1 MPNRSPALDA
11 LLHPLNLA
19 TLGLAVAFGLCGAWW
34 LFPLGLLVWLAMV
47 ISIARDPGRRINY
60 QLQARAAALSPRF
73 QQLYDKIVRSQV
85 RMFNTLNSS
94 DGRTRRALEP
104 LHAEVEALTD
114 QVYTLCQRMTGP
126 ENYMKV
132 TQANTDLDGERALLV
147 LGMDGIADPLVKREK
162 EEALKTLDNRIQQVK
177 QVKQLLDRVDAQM
190 GSVVN
195 AMDAA
200 LADVIR
206 LQAVGAAQAEKQV
219 APLLQQIRDQM
230 TQLKAFE
237 AEAAQVA

>member
-1 MPNRSPALDA
+1 MRSPTLDA
-11 LLHPLNLA
+11 LLNPLNLV

-34 LFPLGLLVWLAMV
+34 LFPLGLLVWLVMV
-47 ISIARDPGRRINY
+47 ISIARDPGLRINY

-73 QQLYDKIVRSQV
+73 QRLYDKVVRSQV
-85 RMFNTLNSS
+85 RIFNTLNSA

-114 QVYTLCQRMTGP
+114 QVYALCQRMTEP
-126 ENYMKV
+126 ENYIKV

-147 LGMDGIADPLVKREK
+147 LSVDGITDPVVKREK
-162 EEALKTLDNRIQQVK
+162 QEALKALDKRIDQVK
-177 QVKQLLDRVDAQM
+177 KMKLLLDRLDAQM

-195 AMDAA
+195 ALDAA

-206 LQAVGAAQAEKQV
+206 LQAAGTAQAEKQV
-219 APLLQQIRDQM
+219 TPLLEQIRNQSA
-230 TQLKAFE
+230 QLKAFE
-237 AEAAQVA
+237 AEAAQVG

>member
-1 MPNRSPALDA
+1 MRSPFLDA
-11 LLHPLNLA
+11 LLNPLNLV
-19 TLGLAVAFGLCGAWW
+19 TLALSVAFGLCGAWW
-34 LFPLGLLVWLAMV
+34 LFPVGLVVWLAMV

-73 QQLYDKIVRSQV
+73 QKLYDKVVRSQV
-85 RMFNTLNSS
+85 RIFNTLNGA

-104 LHAEVEALTD
+104 LQSEIETLAD
-114 QVYTLCQRMTGP
+114 QAYAVCQRMTGP
-126 ENYMKV
+126 ENYIKV
-132 TQANTDLDGERALLV
+132 TQANVDLDGERALLA
-147 LGMDGIADPLVKREK
+147 LSLDGITDPVVKREK

-190 GSVVN
+190 ASVVN

-206 LQAVGAAQAEKQV
+206 LQAAGAAQAGKQV
-219 APLLQQIRDQM
+219 APLLQQIRDQ
-230 TQLKAFE
+230 TGQLKAFE
-237 AEAAQVA
+237 TEAARIG

>member
-1 MPNRSPALDA
+1 MPMRSPIAAA
-11 LLHPLNLA
+11 LLNPLNLV

-34 LFPLGLLVWLAMV
+34 LFPLGLLAWLVMV
-47 ISIARDPGRRINY
+47 IAIARDPGLRINY

-85 RMFNTLNSS
+85 RIFNTLNSS

-104 LHAEVEALTD
+104 VHNEIEALTD
-114 QVYTLCQRMTGP
+114 QVYALCQRMTGP

-132 TQANTDLDGERALLV
+132 TQANSDLDGERALLV
-147 LGMDGIADPLVKREK
+147 LSVDGITDPVVKREK
-162 EEALKTLDNRIQQVK
+162 QEALKALDDRIEQVK
-177 QVKQLLDRVDAQM
+177 KVKQLLDRVDAQM

-219 APLLQQIRDQM
+219 APLLQQIRDQA
-230 TQLKAFE
+230 TQLRAFE
-237 AEAAQVA
+237 AEAAKIS

>member
-1 MPNRSPALDA
+1 
-11 LLHPLNLA
+11 LLNPLNLV
-19 TLGLAVAFGLCGAWW
+19 TLGLAVTLGLCGAWW
-34 LFPLGLLVWLAMV
+34 LFPLGLLVWLIMV
-47 ISIARDPGRRINY
+47 ISIARDPGLRINY

-73 QQLYDKIVRSQV
+73 QQLYDKVVRSQV
-85 RMFNTLNSS
+85 RIFNTLNSA

-104 LHAEVEALTD
+104 VHTEVEALTD
-114 QVYTLCQRMTGP
+114 RAYNLCQRMTGP

-147 LGMDGIADPLVKREK
+147 LSLDGIADPLVKREK
-162 EEALKTLDNRIQQVK
+162 QEALKALDSRIEQVK
-177 QVKQLLDRVDAQM
+177 KVKQLLDRVEAQM

-206 LQAVGAAQAEKQV
+206 LQAMGAAQAEKQV
-219 APLLQQIRDQM
+219 TPLVQRIRDQSS
-230 TQLKAFE
+230 QLRSFE
-237 AEAAQVA
+237 TEAAQVS